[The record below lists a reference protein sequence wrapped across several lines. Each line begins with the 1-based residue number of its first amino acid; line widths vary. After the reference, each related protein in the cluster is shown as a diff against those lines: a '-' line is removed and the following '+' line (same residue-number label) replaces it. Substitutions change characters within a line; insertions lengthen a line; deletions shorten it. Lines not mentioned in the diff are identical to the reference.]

1 MILEGIL
8 ESAIMTTI
16 DDVINGSQYMI
27 KVRFPVCLATARSL
41 NLKAL

>member
-1 MILEGIL
+1 MILERIL

-27 KVRFPVCLATARSL
+27 RLGFQYVQRLPVLLT
-41 NLKAL
+41 